1 MHIVRRALSLPR
13 HLRPA
18 FPRAFA
24 VVNYERAVEPFL
36 KTDRLSDSERA
47 MLMGGVRQGAWLVAK
62 IIYEQTPPSAPSST
76 RR

>member
-1 MHIVRRALSLPR
+1 
-13 HLRPA
+13 
-18 FPRAFA
+18 
-24 VVNYERAVEPFL
+24 VNYERAVEPFL